1 MSSEDSVQK
10 TVIPEDNSP
19 ATLLCLLCVSVVPF
33 IIGPVYMIMTDILTA
48 HEVFIALTY
57 PLCIFSHL
65 LAIIL
70 PVAYTNILEKKL
82 KSYDGTEQSKKS
94 CNNYISLSRKV
105 IIGYNVFLSIFIPST
120 IANSISAR
128 GLRFSAFGNQESYLS
143 LTLIYLGLICLYSIA
158 FYTMYNSFLE
168 RKMHYLPFDKT
179 NMTASNKERLI
190 LMTTL
195 NLIGSF
201 LLLNGSMSVPKLME
215 RDKFMEFLAV
225 LIPIE
230 VLSLIAIAI
239 TTITNTKD
247 IAKNL
252 DAVNEVIYSL
262 AHKNYQMQPIPVV
275 TRNEFGLLT
284 NNLNRAFKAV
294 KEIFSEINTN
304 VSSTLTVSKELA
316 ENIDNSV
323 TELLDAKDTANSV
336 KTEMT
341 NQVAGVEEA
350 NATANEIIQHIRH
363 LNNEI
368 ENQTSAITQSS
379 AAIEEMVANVDG
391 VTNILKKNNQT
402 TQDLETAADSGMK
415 KVQEASDLS
424 KDVLS
429 KSTLL
434 LDASKIIQDIA
445 SQTSL
450 LSMNATIEAAHAG
463 DAGKGFAVVAEE
475 IRKLAEQTDTQSKSI
490 EKDLKSLSESI
501 AAVADNTENV
511 LKQFNVIY
519 QLSQKV
525 KHEETVISNAMTEQ
539 TEGNKQILEGI
550 GLITDSTNSVK
561 DGASEM
567 LHGGEQIVIEMEN
580 LNKATLETNEKM
592 DNINQSLNNINNTI
606 STAKDHVSKNTEGV
620 EKLSGEMSSFK
631 F

>member
-1 MSSEDSVQK
+1 MNSEDSVQK
-10 TVIPEDNSP
+10 TAITESNST
-19 ATLLCLLCVSVVPF
+19 ATLISLLCVSVIPF
-33 IIGPVYMIMTDILTA
+33 VIGPIYMIMTNILTPQ
-48 HEVFIALTY
+48 EVLSSLAY
-57 PLCIFSHL
+57 PSCIFCHL
-65 LAIIL
+65 LAIII
-70 PVAYTNILEKKL
+70 PVAYSSILEKKL

-94 CNNYISLSRKV
+94 CNNYVSLSRK
-105 IIGYNVFLSIFIPST
+105 IIVGYNILLSIIIPLS
-120 IANSISAR
+120 IASSITSR
-128 GLRFSAFGNQESYLS
+128 GLTFSAFGDQKPLLS

-158 FYTMYNSFLE
+158 FYTLYNSLLE
-168 RKMHYLPFDKT
+168 RNLYYLPFDKT
-179 NMTASNKERLI
+179 NMTSSNKERLI

-201 LLLNGSMSVPKLME
+201 LLLNGSMSVPKLMNQNQ
-215 RDKFMEFLAV
+215 FMEFLSV

-230 VLSLIAIAI
+230 VLSIVAIAI

-252 DAVNEVIYSL
+252 DSANEVIYSL
-262 AHKNYQMQPIPVV
+262 AHKNYQLEPIPVV

-294 KEIFSEINTN
+294 KEIFSEININ
-304 VSSTLTVSKELA
+304 VSSTLTVSRDLEG
-316 ENIDNSV
+316 NIDSSV
-323 TELLDAKDTANSV
+323 TEIQGAKDIANSV

-402 TQDLETAADSGMK
+402 TQDLEAAADSGMK

-525 KHEETVISNAMTEQ
+525 KHEETIISNAMTEQ

-567 LHGGEQIVIEMEN
+567 LHGGEQIVVEMEN

-592 DNINQSLNNINNTI
+592 DSIKESLNNINSTI
-606 STAKDHVSKNTEGV
+606 STAKNHVSKNTDGV
-620 EKLSGEMSSFK
+620 EKLSNEMSSFK

>member
-1 MSSEDSVQK
+1 MNSEDSVQK

-48 HEVFIALTY
+48 REVFIALTY

-65 LAIIL
+65 LAIII

-120 IANSISAR
+120 IANSISDR

-168 RKMHYLPFDKT
+168 RKMHYIPFDKT
-179 NMTASNKERLI
+179 NMTASNKKRLI

-239 TTITNTKD
+239 TTVTNTKD

-402 TQDLETAADSGMK
+402 TQDL
-415 KVQEASDLS
+415 
-424 KDVLS
+424 
-429 KSTLL
+429 
-434 LDASKIIQDIA
+434 
-445 SQTSL
+445 
-450 LSMNATIEAAHAG
+450 EAAHAG